1 MNEVTSSAAVSCAKV
16 FLRTVLTVY
25 HACSHVFAATSCV
38 KIVENQMGRAYVKS
52 QQVLMQMVAPG
63 QIPAGIPMMPPGD
76 SPGAPLPS

>member
-1 MNEVTSSAAVSCAKV
+1 MGLVVDDLESDQEVQD
-16 FLRTVLTVY
+16 LVLTIY

-63 QIPAGIPMMPPGD
+63 QIPAGNPTIPPAYAPA
-76 SPGAPLPS
+76 APLPT